1 MSVKDFVTF
10 LSTDPQLADVGRTVK
25 TVDLLNLSKASKAQ
39 IMSGGRPRTAL
50 VVDGEDCLASRGL
63 MGDNAE
69 ASYNSILSDFFMG
82 LLRNICGTYAL
93 HSKNSFEDSES
104 LQSENLR

>member
-63 MGDNAE
+63 M
-69 ASYNSILSDFFMG
+69 ASYSSIYYQTFSWDFCVTFVVHM
-82 LLRNICGTYAL
+82 
-93 HSKNSFEDSES
+93 H
-104 LQSENLR
+104 

>member
-63 MGDNAE
+63 MGPCSGFILLNLSE
-69 ASYNSILSDFFMG
+69 AVC
-82 LLRNICGTYAL
+82 RICGTL
-93 HSKNSFEDSES
+93 TKTPLES
-104 LQSENLR
+104 

>member
-63 MGDNAE
+63 MGVMGI
-69 ASYNSILSDFFMG
+69 ILG
-82 LLRNICGTYAL
+82 AL
-93 HSKNSFEDSES
+93 FT
-104 LQSENLR
+104 

>member
-25 TVDLLNLSKASKAQ
+25 TVDLLNLSKAQ

-63 MGDNAE
+63 MGDNAG
-69 ASYNSILSDFFMG
+69 ASYNSILSDFIMG
-82 LLRNICGTYAL
+82 LMRNICGTHAL
-93 HSKNSFEDSES
+93 VKTPMKI
-104 LQSENLR
+104 